1 MYWQK
6 CHNHPHRLSIENVT
20 NQNIAGRD
28 YQDGLGAAGGQPRQ
42 QVPRGEDPEA
52 EAPGAGGARHQGQLR
67 VEGEGEELLRVRL
80 REQGLCSRQLIP
92 PVLLLGLQPD
102 VNTDQDCSR
111 ESPVEKTPA
120 FIC

>member
-1 MYWQK
+1 MS
-6 CHNHPHRLSIENVT
+6 LD
-20 NQNIAGRD
+20 NQNFAGRD
-28 YQDGLGAAGGQPRQ
+28 DQDGLGAAGGQPRQ

-80 REQGLCSRQLIP
+80 REQGLCSRQLLP

-102 VNTDQDCSR
+102 VNADQDCSR

>member
-1 MYWQK
+1 M
-6 CHNHPHRLSIENVT
+6 
-20 NQNIAGRD
+20 AGVPGGELRGRGGE
-28 YQDGLGAAGGQPRQ
+28 DGLGAAGGQPRQ

-102 VNTDQDCSR
+102 VIHGWIMNTFCSTLYYR
-111 ESPVEKTPA
+111 L
-120 FIC
+120 